1 MDRRYTRQIKFIS
14 EDYELVIPDKSKPW
28 ECYTKRVNTIWT
40 EIERDELTILGYNG
54 KEYKRFLLKNIRE
67 L

>member
-28 ECYTKRVNTIWT
+28 ECYAKRVNTIWT
-40 EIERDELTILGYNG
+40 EIERLSLIHISEPTRPY
-54 KEYKRFLLKNIRE
+54 
-67 L
+67 